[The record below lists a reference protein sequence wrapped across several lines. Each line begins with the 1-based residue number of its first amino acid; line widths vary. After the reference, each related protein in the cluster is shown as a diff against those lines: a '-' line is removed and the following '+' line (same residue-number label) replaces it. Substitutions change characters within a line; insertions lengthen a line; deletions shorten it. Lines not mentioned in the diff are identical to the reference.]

1 MRDAATRPLIQPT
14 EPMAEPIP
22 PVTRAL
28 LIANVGAFAVE
39 RLYGGEGLVDA
50 FALWPPGPLFRPWQ
64 VVSYAFLHGSTL
76 HLAFNMFALWMFGTE
91 LERVLRGRRF
101 FLLYFASVLTAAA
114 AQLAVT
120 WLTHGENPT
129 VGASGG
135 LFGVLLGFALL
146 FPQRRITLLFPPIPM
161 PAWLFVTIYGAI
173 ELYLGVTGSASG
185 VAHFAHLGGML
196 GGYLVFAYWRRQ
208 YRRG

>member
-1 MRDAATRPLIQPT
+1 MAAPT
-14 EPMAEPIP
+14 P

-28 LIANVGAFAVE
+28 LIANIGAFAVQQ
-39 RLYGGEGLVDA
+39 LYGGDRMVEVY
-50 FALWPPGPLFRPWQ
+50 ALWPLGPLFHPWQ
-64 VVSYAFLHGSTL
+64 VVSYAFLHGSLL

-101 FLLYFASVLTAAA
+101 LELYVASVLTAAV

-120 WLTHGENPT
+120 WLTHGQHPT

-146 FPQRRITLLFPPIPM
+146 FPDRRITLLFPPIPM

>member
-1 MRDAATRPLIQPT
+1 MAASV
-14 EPMAEPIP
+14 P

-28 LIANVGAFAVE
+28 LIANVGAYAAE
-39 RLYGGEGLVDA
+39 RLYGGDRMIEAL
-50 FALWPPGPLFRPWQ
+50 ALWPLGPLFEPWQ
-64 VVSYAFLHGSTL
+64 LVSYAFLHGSL
-76 HLAFNMFALWMFGTE
+76 MHLAFNMFALWMFGSD
-91 LERVLRGRRF
+91 LERALRARRF
-101 FLLYFASVLTAAA
+101 LELYFASVLTAAL

-120 WLTHGENPT
+120 WLTRGEYPT

-146 FPQRRITLLFPPIPM
+146 FPERRITLLFPPIPM

-173 ELYLGVTGSASG
+173 ELYLGVTGTASG

-196 GGYLVFAYWRRQ
+196 GGYLVFGYWRRQ
-208 YRRG
+208 YRHG

>member
-1 MRDAATRPLIQPT
+1 MAAPVPS
-14 EPMAEPIP
+14 
-22 PVTRAL
+22 VTRAL

-39 RLYGGEGLVDA
+39 RLYGGDRMVAA
-50 FALWPPGPLFRPWQ
+50 FALWPLGPLFQPWQ
-64 VVSYAFLHGSTL
+64 NVSYAFLHGSLL

-91 LERVLRGRRF
+91 LERALRGRRF
-101 FLLYFASVLTAAA
+101 LELYFASVLTAAV
-114 AQLAVT
+114 AQLTVT
-120 WLTHGENPT
+120 WLTGGQHPT

-146 FPQRRITLLFPPIPM
+146 FPERRITLLFPPIPL
-161 PAWLFVTIYGAI
+161 PAWLFVTIYGGI
-173 ELYLGVTGSASG
+173 ELFLGVTGTASG

>member
-1 MRDAATRPLIQPT
+1 MAAPT
-14 EPMAEPIP
+14 P

-39 RLYGGEGLVDA
+39 RLYGGDRMIEA
-50 FALWPPGPLFRPWQ
+50 FALWPLGPLFRPWQ
-64 VVSYAFLHGSTL
+64 VVSYAFLHGSLL
-76 HLAFNMFALWMFGTE
+76 HLAFNMFALWMFGSE
-91 LERVLRGRRF
+91 LERALRGRRF
-101 FLLYFASVLTAAA
+101 LELYCASVLSAAV

-120 WLTHGENPT
+120 WLTRGQHPT

-146 FPQRRITLLFPPIPM
+146 FPERRITLLFPPIPL

-173 ELYLGVTGSASG
+173 ELYLGVTGSGTG